1 MCSFLRF
8 PPSTME
14 LQFWVTSGSVLW
26 IITFLLL
33 CVNALSLR
41 TKNLIGNS
49 CLLVTS
55 RRFFFF
61 WFPEWTWKGHSSH
74 YVLYNLL
81 PLFWLCPPLP
91 ILTFFPFC
99 SGYFPK
105 FRIILCLQGS
115 IFSLSDILILCH
127 PLFPS
132 IQHSYQDTLFQI
144 KDNVCFKR
152 TSSISYYCNTIFSAK
167 NVCLEN

>member
-1 MCSFLRF
+1 MCSFFFFFFMCSFLRF

-14 LQFWVTSGSVLW
+14 LQFWVMLW
-26 IITFLLL
+26 IISFLLL

-41 TKNLIGNS
+41 TKNLIGDSMPS
-49 CLLVTS
+49 CDFQKI
-55 RRFFFF
+55 FFFF
-61 WFPEWTWKGHSSH
+61 WFPEWTWKGHCSH

-105 FRIILCLQGS
+105 FRILFCLQGS
-115 IFSLSDILILCH
+115 ISSLSDTLILCH

-152 TSSISYYCNTIFSAK
+152 TSSISYYCNTIFF
-167 NVCLEN
+167 C